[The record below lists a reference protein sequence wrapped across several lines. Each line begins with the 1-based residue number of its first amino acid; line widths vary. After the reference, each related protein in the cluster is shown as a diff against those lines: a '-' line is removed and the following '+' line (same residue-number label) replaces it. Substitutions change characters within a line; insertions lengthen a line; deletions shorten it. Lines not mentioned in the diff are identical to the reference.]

1 MRCISNI
8 NHCVLLARF
17 IPIVLKL
24 ICDHDVPPIRKMK
37 RRRNKAQDYQHE
49 QEITTFA
56 LKRSLGVFLLREYQ
70 NFPPFYPHDKVW
82 RKHQRLKIMEISGES
97 ENDLSTATLMP
108 LVALRSYPASY
119 LYKCNLF
126 ANDLSYLSYVSK
138 MGTFGKSDHFR
149 PTKKGTSSGQ
159 IKILRLI
166 L

>member
-24 ICDHDVPPIRKMK
+24 ICDHYVPPTRKMK
-37 RRRNKAQDYQHE
+37 RRRKEAQDCQQE

-56 LKRSLGVFLLREYQ
+56 LKRSLGVFLLRKYQ

-82 RKHQRLKIMEISGES
+82 RKHQRLKIREISGES

-119 LYKCNLF
+119 LYKSNLF
-126 ANDLSYLSYVSK
+126 ANDIHIYHIYQRWALLVKVTIFGPQK
-138 MGTFGKSDHFR
+138 MA
-149 PTKKGTSSGQ
+149 
-159 IKILRLI
+159 LRVAKF
-166 L
+166 